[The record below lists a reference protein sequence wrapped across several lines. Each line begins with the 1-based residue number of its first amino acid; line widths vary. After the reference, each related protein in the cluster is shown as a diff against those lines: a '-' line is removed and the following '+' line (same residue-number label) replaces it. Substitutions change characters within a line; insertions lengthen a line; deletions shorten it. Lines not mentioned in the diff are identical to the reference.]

1 MALLIETGAGVVGA
15 NSYASV
21 AELKLYASNRGLEI
35 PAVAA
40 DLEKALVLACDKLE
54 TYTFKGSKT
63 DPLQTLAWPRAEV
76 YVEDATEP
84 LADDSIPDRLK
95 QAQCQ
100 FAVESANGTDLQP
113 TGDGREVVMEKV
125 DVLETKY
132 AERGAGAVSP
142 QFTKAEGFLSPL
154 LENGGGMSLKTLRL

>member
-1 MALLIETGAGVVGA
+1 MALVIETGAGVAGA

-21 AELKLYASNRGLEI
+21 LELKTFAGNRGLEI
-35 PAVAA
+35 PAVTG

-54 TYTFKGSKT
+54 TYRFKGAKV
-63 DPLQTLAWPRAEV
+63 DPLQALAWPRSEV
-76 YVEDATEP
+76 YLEDATEP
-84 LADDSIPDRLK
+84 LAEDFIPDRLK
-95 QAQCQ
+95 MAQCQ
-100 FAVESANGTDLQP
+100 FAVEVANGTDLQP
-113 TGDGREVVMEKV
+113 TGDGREIVMEKV

-142 QFTKAEGFLSPL
+142 QFTKAEGFLSSL